1 MLKQGMHQK
10 MFLKMSPQQIQL
22 MKLLQIPAAN
32 LEERIKE
39 ELEANPALEEGISEE
54 PDEKESVNSE
64 DDVPEEPTD
73 EIPDI
78 EKDDAI
84 EKNDSIDDDS
94 TEEITDTSVDDNEV
108 DITDYMDEDEVADY
122 STRGDAYSEDEE
134 KQGVPIPVQRSFH
147 EYLEEQAGMLELH
160 DEDLELVHY
169 IIGSI
174 DEDGYLRRPIDAM
187 VDDLSFSQNISTSFE
202 KLEELLK
209 IIQLL
214 DPPGVGARDLK
225 ECLLLQL
232 KRKQA
237 EKPTEI
243 DTLAIHVI
251 NKYFDEFVKK
261 HYDKLQKQ
269 LEIDDK
275 KFKLVMNEI
284 IHLNPKPGSA
294 FAESINTQSFIVPDF
309 FITNND
315 GKLEITLHNM
325 NIPELRISNGFK
337 AMMKDYKKSG
347 DKKSKEALIF
357 IKQKMDSAKW
367 FIDAITQRYNTL
379 YSVMHTIMEYQYE
392 FFLTGDET
400 QMRPMILKDIA
411 ERIGMDIS
419 TISRVANSKY
429 VQTEFATYK
438 LKFFFSESL
447 STDSGEEVSTR
458 EVKKILSDLIDLED
472 KKKPLADE
480 RLTELLREKGYNI
493 ARRTV
498 AKYREQ
504 LNIPVARLR
513 REL

>member
-10 MFLKMSPQQIQL
+10 MMLRMSPQQIQL

-39 ELEANPALEEGISEE
+39 ELEANPALEEGIAEE

-64 DDVPEEPTD
+64 DDVPEEPAD
-73 EIPDI
+73 EIPEI
-78 EKDDAI
+78 ESAEKDDA
-84 EKNDSIDDDS
+84 IDDDS
-94 TEEITDTSVDDNEV
+94 TEDITDTSLEDNEV
-108 DITDYMDEDEVADY
+108 DITEYMDEDEVADY

-160 DEDLELVHY
+160 DQDLELVHY

-187 VDDLSFSQNISTSFE
+187 VDDLSFSQNISTTYE

-214 DPPGVGARDLK
+214 DPPGIGARDLK

-232 KRKQA
+232 QRKQA

-243 DTLAIHVI
+243 DTLAILVL
-251 NKYFDEFVKK
+251 NKHFDEFVKK
-261 HYDKLQKQ
+261 HYDKLQNQ
-269 LEIDDK
+269 LDIDDA

-337 AMMKDYKKSG
+337 AMMKDYKKSN

-458 EVKKILSDLIDLED
+458 EVKKILSDLVDLED

>member
-10 MFLKMSPQQIQL
+10 MLLRMSPQQIQL

-39 ELEANPALEEGISEE
+39 ELEANPALEEGMSED

-73 EIPDI
+73 EIPEI
-78 EKDDAI
+78 EKPETDDT
-84 EKNDSIDDDS
+84 IDDDS
-94 TEEITDTSVDDNEV
+94 TDDITDTSVDDNEV

-134 KQGVPIPVQRSFH
+134 KMGVPIPVQRSFH
-147 EYLEEQAGMLELH
+147 EYLEEQAGLLEMPE
-160 DEDLELVHY
+160 EDLELVHY
-169 IIGSI
+169 LIGSI

-187 VDDLSFSQNISTSFE
+187 VDDLSFSQNIQTTFE

-209 IIQLL
+209 IVQQLE
-214 DPPGVGARDLK
+214 PAGVGARNLS

-237 EKPTEI
+237 ETHTEI
-243 DTLAIHVI
+243 DTLAIEVI
-251 NKYFDEFVKK
+251 TKYFDEFVKK
-261 HYDKLQKQ
+261 HYDKLQKG

-294 FAESINTQSFIVPDF
+294 FAGSPNSEAFIVPDF
-309 FITNND
+309 FITNNE

-325 NIPELRISNGFK
+325 NIPELRISNAFK
-337 AMMKDYKKSG
+337 AMMKDYKKSN

-379 YSVMHTIMEYQYE
+379 YAVMHTIMEYQYE

>member
-10 MFLKMSPQQIQL
+10 MLLRMSPQQIQL

-39 ELEANPALEEGISEE
+39 ELEANPALEEGMTEE

-64 DDVPEEPTD
+64 DDVPEESTD
-73 EIPDI
+73 ETVTAEDDLN
-78 EKDDAI
+78 EKD
-84 EKNDSIDDDS
+84 DSIDDD
-94 TEEITDTSVDDNEV
+94 TIDDITDTTVDSEV

-122 STRGDAYSEDEE
+122 STRGDGYSEDEE

-147 EYLEEQAGMLELH
+147 EYLEEQAGLLELH
-160 DEDLELVHY
+160 EEDLELIHY
-169 IIGSI
+169 LIGSI

-187 VDDLSFSQNISTSFE
+187 VDDLSFSQNINTTFE

-209 IIQLL
+209 GVQQLE
-214 DPPGVGARDLK
+214 PAGVGARNLS

-237 EKPTEI
+237 ETHTEI
-243 DTLAIHVI
+243 DKLAIEVI
-251 NKYFDEFVKK
+251 TKYFDEFVKK
-261 HYDKLQKQ
+261 HYDKLQKG
-269 LEIDDK
+269 LDIDDA

-294 FAESINTQSFIVPDF
+294 FAGSPNSEAFIVPDF
-309 FITNND
+309 FITNNE

-325 NIPELRISNGFK
+325 NIPELRISNAFK
-337 AMMKDYKKSG
+337 AMMKDYKKSN

-379 YSVMHTIMEYQYE
+379 YAVMHTIMEYQYE